1 LKKELKV
8 DENADLVL
16 VGIFVSGI
24 VRVIFVRKFMVLS
37 SILRAAEMIYG
48 RQEELKGKEA
58 LLLCLILCFFN
69 A

>member
-1 LKKELKV
+1 VDIFFLKKELKV

-24 VRVIFVRKFMVLS
+24 VRMIFVRKFMVLC

-48 RQEELKGKEA
+48 RQE
-58 LLLCLILCFFN
+58 
-69 A
+69 